1 MTTRGFI
8 TIAYGAS
15 KYIKMGKSLARSIRL
30 NSPDSKIAV
39 VTDSNDQELR
49 SLFDHVVELNTDWPP
64 GVAQKLYLDHYS
76 PFDETIFIDSDCL
89 VYKDLN
95 QIWDYF
101 YGLRDFGI
109 KGYGYLEADDGHY
122 SIEDLS
128 MCLGELKLSRM
139 ASFNSGVIYFNRN
152 QQSLDV
158 FSSARE
164 VYEQRRKLTL
174 KEFKNAPVNDEPIFA
189 LAMETNAIE
198 ILPWEKAVVMGT
210 YSGDVKNKNDINV
223 LKRRARYIK
232 NNVILDPMII
242 HFHFECQDYF
252 IFFLEARRLKHQ
264 DSILSMS
271 LAYSLA
277 VIDFGINRYYYYLN
291 RIKTRT
297 EQYGL
302 LGIIPERISQKLGL
316 ASKP

>member
-1 MTTRGFI
+1 MTSRGFI
-8 TIAYGAS
+8 TIAYGAV
-15 KYIKMGKSLARSIRL
+15 KYIKMGKSLARSIRF
-30 NSPDSKIAV
+30 NSPGCKIAV

-49 SLFDHVVELNTDWPP
+49 SLFDYVVDLNTDWPP

-89 VYKDLN
+89 VYKDLG

-101 YGLRDFGI
+101 QQLRDFGI
-109 KGYGYLEADDGHY
+109 KGYSYLKAEDTHY

-128 MCLGELKLSRM
+128 ICLGKLKLNRM
-139 ASFNSGVIYFNRN
+139 ASFNSGVIYFNKS
-152 QQSLDV
+152 QTSLDV
-158 FSSARE
+158 FTSARE
-164 VYEQRRKLTL
+164 IYERRQELTL

-189 LAMETNAIE
+189 LAMETHDIE
-198 ILPWEKAVVMGT
+198 ILPWDNAVVMGT
-210 YSGDVKNKNDINV
+210 YSGDVKNKNGINV
-223 LKRRARYIK
+223 LKRQAQYIK
-232 NNVILDPMII
+232 NNELLDPMII

-252 IFFLEARRLKHQ
+252 IFFLEAQRLKHQ
-264 DSILSMS
+264 GSVLSKPLS
-271 LAYSLA
+271 YSLA
-277 VIDFGINRYYYYLN
+277 IIDFGINRYQYYFN

-297 EQYGL
+297 KQYGI